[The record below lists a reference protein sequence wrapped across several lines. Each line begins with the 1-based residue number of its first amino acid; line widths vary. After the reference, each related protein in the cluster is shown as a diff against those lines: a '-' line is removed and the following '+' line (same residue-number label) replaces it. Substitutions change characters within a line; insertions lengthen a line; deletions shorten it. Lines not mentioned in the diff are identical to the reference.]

1 MKIVNCKLPI
11 PQFAFF
17 NFHFAFFNSVSVPS
31 VSPWLTALA
40 RILITSGPTRQFI
53 DPVRY
58 LTNASS
64 GRMGRALAE
73 AALALGHEVV
83 IVSGPVEVE
92 YPPRARVVPVVSTEE
107 MLAAAAREFETCDG
121 LIGAAAPCDYRP
133 VRIESHKITKTGQPL
148 DLHLIETDD
157 VVATL
162 SAKKGHRWV
171 VGFALETED
180 HRLRAL
186 AKLEKKFC
194 DLMVSNGPQAI
205 SSLDN
210 EVEVITPTGEV
221 IATVTDTKDAVAREI
236 LEIIQQRLIERH
248 F

>member
-1 MKIVNCKLPI
+1 M
-11 PQFAFF
+11 
-17 NFHFAFFNSVSVPS
+17 S
-31 VSPWLTALA
+31 

-64 GRMGRALAE
+64 GRMGRALAD

-83 IVSGPVEVE
+83 VVSGPVEID
-92 YPPRARVVPVVSTEE
+92 YPAAARVVPVVSTEE
-107 MLAAAAREFETCDG
+107 MLAAAAKEFSTAHG
-121 LIGAAAPCDYRP
+121 LIGAAAPSDYRP
-133 VRIESHKITKTGQPL
+133 VRVESHKINKTGEPV

-162 SAKKGHRWV
+162 GARKGDRWV
-171 VGFALETED
+171 VGFALETDD

-186 AKLEKKFC
+186 AKLEQKHC

-205 SSLDN
+205 GSLDN
-210 EVEVITPTGEV
+210 QVEVLAPNGEV
-221 IATVTDTKDAVAREI
+221 LAALGGTKDDVAAGIMALIE
-236 LEIIQQRLIERH
+236 ERLICSS
-248 F
+248 

>member
-1 MKIVNCKLPI
+1 M
-11 PQFAFF
+11 
-17 NFHFAFFNSVSVPS
+17 
-31 VSPWLTALA
+31 A
-40 RILITSGPTRQFI
+40 RILITSGPTRQYL

-73 AALALGHEVV
+73 AALARGHDVV
-83 IVSGPVEVE
+83 VVSGPVEIE
-92 YPPRARVVPVVSTEE
+92 YPDAARVVPVVSTEE
-107 MLAAAAREFETCDG
+107 MLAAASAEFDRCDG

-133 VRIESHKITKTGQPL
+133 VRVESHKIAKTGQPI

-157 VVATL
+157 IVATL
-162 SAKKGHRWV
+162 GAKKGHRWV

-194 DLMVSNGPQAI
+194 DLIVSNTPAAI
-205 SSLDN
+205 SAPDN
-210 EVEVITPTGEV
+210 EVEVLTPTGQVLAIINGLKE
-221 IATVTDTKDAVAREI
+221 TVAERLWA
-236 LEIIQQRLIERH
+236 IIEQRLIKCNVNAVRDNSLGNCAESEKHTLRRCQQ
-248 F
+248 

>member
-1 MKIVNCKLPI
+1 VAN
-11 PQFAFF
+11 
-17 NFHFAFFNSVSVPS
+17 
-31 VSPWLTALA
+31 ALA

-73 AALALGHEVV
+73 AALAQGHDVV

-92 YPPRARVVPVVSTEE
+92 YPAAAKVVSVVSTED
-107 MLAAAAREFETCDG
+107 MLAASAKEFETCDG

-133 VRIESHKITKTGQPL
+133 MRVESHKIAKTGQPI

-162 SAKKGHRWV
+162 GAKKGRRWV

-186 AKLEKKFC
+186 AKLERKFC

-205 SSLDN
+205 SASEND
-210 EVEVITPTGEV
+210 VEVITPSGEV
-221 IATVTDTKDAVAREI
+221 IATIAGAKEDVATRI
-236 LEIIQQRLIERH
+236 LAIIDDRLIAGRGASASGSR
-248 F
+248 

>member
-1 MKIVNCKLPI
+1 M
-11 PQFAFF
+11 
-17 NFHFAFFNSVSVPS
+17 
-31 VSPWLTALA
+31 A
-40 RILITSGPTRQFI
+40 RILITSGPTRQYL

-64 GRMGRALAE
+64 GRMGKALAE

-83 IVSGPVEVE
+83 VVSGPVEVE
-92 YPPRARVVPVVSTEE
+92 YPAAARVVPVVSTED
-107 MLAAAAREFETCDG
+107 MLAAASREFDSCDG

-133 VRIESHKITKTGQPL
+133 VRVEDHKIAKTGQPV

-162 SAKKGHRWV
+162 GAKKGRRWV

-186 AKLEKKFC
+186 AKLERKHC
-194 DLMVSNGPQAI
+194 DLVVSNGAEAI
-205 SSLDN
+205 SALDN
-210 EVEVITPTGEV
+210 SVEVIAPDGAVLAALSGTKEV
-221 IATVTDTKDAVAREI
+221 VARDI
-236 LEIIQQRLIERH
+236 LGLIHERLISGR
-248 F
+248 

>member
-1 MKIVNCKLPI
+1 M
-11 PQFAFF
+11 
-17 NFHFAFFNSVSVPS
+17 
-31 VSPWLTALA
+31 A
-40 RILITSGPTRQFI
+40 RILITSGPTRQYL

-73 AALALGHEVV
+73 AALALRHDVV
-83 IVSGPVEVE
+83 IVSGPVDVE
-92 YPPRARVVPVVSTEE
+92 YPSRARVVPVVSTED
-107 MLAAAAREFETCDG
+107 MLAAADREFEACDG

-133 VRIESHKITKTGQPL
+133 VRVESHKIAKTGRPI

-162 SAKKGHRWV
+162 GAKKGGRWV

-194 DLMVSNGPQAI
+194 DLMISNGPQAI
-205 SSLDN
+205 SAFDN
-210 EVEVITPTGEV
+210 EVEVLTPAGEV
-221 IATVTDTKDAVAREI
+221 LATIANTKEAVAIEI
-236 LEIIQQRLIERH
+236 LKIIQRRLIAH
-248 F
+248 AHK

>member
-1 MKIVNCKLPI
+1 
-11 PQFAFF
+11 
-17 NFHFAFFNSVSVPS
+17 
-31 VSPWLTALA
+31 LA
-40 RILITSGPTRQFI
+40 RILIPSGPTRQFI

-83 IVSGPVEVE
+83 VVTGPVEVE
-92 YPPRARVVPVVSTEE
+92 YPAGVRVVPVVSTED
-107 MLAAAAREFETCDG
+107 MLAAAACEFESCDG

-133 VRIESHKITKTGQPL
+133 VRIESHKIAKTGQPI

-162 SAKKGHRWV
+162 GAKKGRRWV

-186 AKLEKKFC
+186 AKLERKFC
-194 DLMVSNGPQAI
+194 DLMVSNGQQAI
-205 SSLDN
+205 SSADN
-210 EVEVITPTGEV
+210 DVEVLSRAGEV
-221 IATVTDTKDAVAREI
+221 LASISGTKESVARAI
-236 LEIIQQRLIERH
+236 LSIVQKRLIDRQARCS
-248 F
+248 